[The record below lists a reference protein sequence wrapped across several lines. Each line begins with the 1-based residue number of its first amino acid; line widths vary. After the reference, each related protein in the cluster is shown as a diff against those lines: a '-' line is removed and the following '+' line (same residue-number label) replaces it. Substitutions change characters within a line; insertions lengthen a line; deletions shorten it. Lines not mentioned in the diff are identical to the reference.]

1 MDPSLIRI
9 SLENHYPGEEG
20 QGHRCHRPV
29 YIRMAV
35 SPTLRQQDQ
44 EPGDI
49 VLIVPYSDLAQEVVT
64 LRTIALRMLAWG
76 EIFVVVFVGYWN

>member
-1 MDPSLIRI
+1 
-9 SLENHYPGEEG
+9 
-20 QGHRCHRPV
+20 
-29 YIRMAV
+29 V

-49 VLIVPYSDLAQEVVT
+49 VLIVPYSDLAQKVVT